1 MKNKTNTK
9 LLGSRNE
16 YVSLNDLIVR
26 PIKSNEEERWNQLMS
41 KHHYLGFNSLVGN
54 SLKYVAILDGRW
66 VALLGWSAAALN
78 NQCRDQWIGWTR
90 EQQYQRLKYIAN
102 NTRFLILPDIHIKN
116 LASKTL
122 ALNLKRLSNDW
133 EDIYNHP
140 LVLAETFVE
149 DGRFEGTCYKAANWI
164 ALGKTKGYGKNGKD
178 YYYHGNIKTI
188 LVYPLSKDARKL
200 LSAEFL
206 SPKLTGGRK
215 ALMDLN
221 NVSIAGE
228 NGLLEHLSQISDPRK
243 KRGIRHDLVSI
254 LAIAICACI
263 AGARS
268 YIAIA
273 EWAADLSQEQLK
285 LFNCRRKRMGK
296 KTVYIPPSEP
306 TIRRTL
312 KSVDPDEVDTIIGNW
327 LYEQYR
333 KKKKT
338 AQDEKEGIAVDGKT
352 LRGSGTK
359 DKKAVHLVSA
369 LVHNE
374 KVVISQYEVEDKSNE
389 ITAFKPLIDNLD
401 IEGKVVTADAMHAQR
416 ENAKYLKEEKQA
428 DYIFQIKGNQKTILE
443 DIKAIEDGD
452 FSP

>member
-1 MKNKTNTK
+1 MMKNKTNTK
-9 LLGSRNE
+9 LPGSRNE
-16 YVSLNDLIVR
+16 YVSLNDLVVR

-54 SLKYVAILDGRW
+54 SLKYVAILNERW
-66 VALLGWSAAALN
+66 VALLGWGAAALSN
-78 NQCRDQWIGWTR
+78 KCRDQWIGWAE
-90 EQQYQRLKYIAN
+90 EQKYQRLKYIAN
-102 NTRFLILPDIHIKN
+102 NMRFLILPDIHIKN

-133 EDIYNHP
+133 QDVYNHP
-140 LVLAETFVE
+140 IVLAETFVE
-149 DGRFEGTCYKAANWI
+149 DGRFEGTCYKAANWV
-164 ALGKTKGYGKNGKD
+164 ALGKTRGYGKTGKN

-188 LVYPLSKDARKL
+188 LVYPLRKNARKL

-206 SPKLTGGRK
+206 SPELTGGRK
-215 ALMDLN
+215 TLMDLN
-221 NVSIAGE
+221 NFSIAGD
-228 NGLLEHLSQISDPRK
+228 NGLLEHLSQIKDPRK
-243 KRGIRHDLVSI
+243 KRGIRHKLISV
-254 LAIAICACI
+254 LAISICAAI
-263 AGARS
+263 AGARN
-268 YIAIA
+268 YTAIA
-273 EWAADLSQEQLK
+273 EWAADLTQEQLK
-285 LFNCRRKRMGK
+285 LFKCRRKRIGK

-312 KSVDPDEVDTIIGNW
+312 KSVNADEVDIIVGNW
-327 LYEQYR
+327 LYAQY
-333 KKKKT
+333 KKQKSN
-338 AQDEKEGIAVDGKT
+338 QDEKEAIAIDGKT

-374 KVVISQYEVEDKSNE
+374 KVVISQYEVDEKSNE

-401 IEGKVVTADAMHAQR
+401 IEGKVITADAIYAQR
-416 ENAKYLKEEKQA
+416 EHARYLKEEKNA

-443 DIKAIEDGD
+443 DIEAVDDSD